1 MDGLFLHVLFFF
13 QSLTLAIFVTTN
25 KEWSPEKL
33 QSYGRYSKFNKSVLY
48 GVLQK
53 ALWLP
58 QAQLSLSAAVL
69 EC

>member
-1 MDGLFLHVLFFF
+1 MDYSSIFFFFF

-25 KEWSPEKL
+25 IGRSPKKL
-33 QSYGRYSKFNKSVLY
+33 QSYGRYFKFNKSVLY

-58 QAQLSLSAAVL
+58 PAQLSLSAAVL